1 MAWRVNLH
9 DSRSGRMLVQ
19 LHKPRTVEIHL
30 SGENASME
38 DCSWLEINMTRLDH
52 NLAAFRRMTAA
63 DHPAKKPLICG
74 AVKADAYGLGAVQ
87 IAQRLALRRVDM
99 VAVYSPQQANELVR
113 RNINLPIMILMPI
126 SSITRSD
133 PIYRPAVAGRL
144 HITLHELRQID
155 ALNQCSQ
162 MLGMKTPI
170 HVHHDTGMSRS
181 GLNDE
186 DAASALWRLHECR
199 YLRTAGVYTHLAS
212 AGTDEDMARKQ
223 LEHFNKFCDANAR
236 LIPDDAIKH
245 VANTFGT
252 LRDRDFHLDLV
263 RIGLGLYGFG
273 PDLLEGGSALSE
285 AEELQ
290 PIVRW
295 VSRINHVQR
304 LQRGATV
311 GYDATHKLRRHSVLG
326 VIPVGYGDG
335 YPLALSNK
343 GVVLLPD
350 VRGDDNKPVQAQVLG
365 RINMD
370 QIVIDLTDAARII
383 EKQPDPNAAAA
394 ATLDPLAYFRGREVE
409 LMSQDP
415 TSPCSVPRMAAAAGS
430 STYEILSRLS
440 ANLTR
445 KYVAAEA

>member
-1 MAWRVNLH
+1 MTTRHA
-9 DSRSGRMLVQ
+9 
-19 LHKPRTVEIHL
+19 EIYL
-30 SGENASME
+30 PADNAVSH
-38 DCSWLEINMTRLDH
+38 DCSWLEVNMTRLDH
-52 NLAAFRRMTAA
+52 NLTAFRRMTKREGG
-63 DHPAKKPLICG
+63 KKPLICG

-87 IAQRLALRRVDM
+87 VAQRLALRQIDM
-99 VAVYSPQQANELVR
+99 LAVYSTQQANELVR
-113 RNINLPIMILMPI
+113 RNINLPIMILMPV

-144 HITLHELRQID
+144 HITLHDLKQID

-162 MLGMKTPI
+162 MLGMKSPI
-170 HVHHDTGMSRS
+170 HVHLDTGMSRS

-186 DAASALWRLHECR
+186 DAAAALWRLHECR

-212 AGTDEDMARKQ
+212 AGTDEELARKQ
-223 LEHFNKFCDANAR
+223 LERFKQFCDANAR
-236 LIPDDAIKH
+236 LIPEDAIRH
-245 VANTFGT
+245 VGNTFGT
-252 LRDRDFHLDLV
+252 LRDRDFHMDMV

-273 PDLLEGGSALSE
+273 PDLLKGGSALAD

-290 PIVRW
+290 PIARW

-304 LQRGATV
+304 LQRGTAV
-311 GYDATHKLRRHSVLG
+311 GYDATHRLKRHSVLG
-326 VIPVGYGDG
+326 VVPVGYGDG

-343 GVVLLPD
+343 GVVLLLD
-350 VRGDDNKPVQAQVLG
+350 VRDENNLPVQAQILG
-365 RINMD
+365 KINMD

-383 EKQPDPNAAAA
+383 EKQPDPKASAEG
-394 ATLDPLAYFRGREVE
+394 TMLDPLSFLHGREVE

-415 TSPCSVPRMAAAAGS
+415 SSPCSVPKMAAAAGS

-440 ANLTR
+440 ANITR